1 MARNKSATVV
11 DLDSE
16 ESIGEV
22 GVAGKVVPANS
33 NRRTGVT
40 RKDPSEHPPCAHCG
54 GKMHW
59 NQAAATI
66 NFECLW
72 RQFCLSQGTI
82 SDPND
87 RLPLFTDADVPGML
101 EWINTRKR
109 SRKNP
114 LRYGKMEAPGGGFG
128 TYSALKASEA
138 KEAKSASEIAGEE
151 DESARSKKQSKK
163 AKAEPLIT
171 LSESK
176 GKKKGKKAAAPVEA
190 PKSNKTGKL
199 SKTSK
204 PKKVKAAPITEPEF
218 DLDDLEII
226 EDDEPTPVKARKSGK
241 TSKLSKA
248 AKMSTAT
255 VVKGKKSKTGKKAK
269 AA

>member
-22 GVAGKVVPANS
+22 GVAGKVVPASS

-151 DESARSKKQSKK
+151 DESARTKKKSKK

-171 LSESK
+171 LSENTGKKS
-176 GKKKGKKAAAPVEA
+176 KKKGKKAAAPVEA
-190 PKSNKTGKL
+190 PKSSKTG
-199 SKTSK
+199 K
-204 PKKVKAAPITEPEF
+204 PKKVKSAPVTEPEF

-241 TSKLSKA
+241 TGKV
-248 AKMSTAT
+248 AKTASAT
-255 VVKGKKSKTGKKAK
+255 VVKSKKTGKTKKAK